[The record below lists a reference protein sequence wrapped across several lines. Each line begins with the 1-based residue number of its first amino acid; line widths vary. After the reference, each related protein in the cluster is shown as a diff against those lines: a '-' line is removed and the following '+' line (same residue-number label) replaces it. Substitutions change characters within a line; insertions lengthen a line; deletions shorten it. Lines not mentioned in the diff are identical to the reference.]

1 MAKPGELIKHARTQS
16 RALKDKLGQAYR
28 ENSSVLGECA
38 RINTQR
44 VLYMA
49 LLAIPVHIVILL
61 LFVMRPHET
70 AVTKAWSRGI
80 IASHAVVIVF
90 LALFLLFALRL
101 RRAAQPNTAMR
112 ILQYAVVAFIMA
124 AGIAIVAIDQ
134 LVTTNITP
142 FILISVICGSVFL
155 IRPLV
160 SAVIF
165 LVSYAAYYVLIG
177 LAITD
182 QNILLSNRV
191 NGIIAV
197 GIGFLLSYILWRY
210 NYKSIVQQRR
220 IESQQKQL
228 EQLAYYDS
236 LTDLPNRRMLE
247 QLIKQ
252 ELAAM
257 ERHGHDTVLVIL
269 DIDDFKKINDTFGH
283 PAGDSL
289 LRQLADLLKDNVRG
303 ADTVARFGGEE
314 FVILMPHTT
323 LEEGYAAADRLR
335 KRIMDESFFV
345 ENATLKITSSFG
357 ISSLREVDSKMLE
370 DSFLRA
376 DKALYLAKQSGK
388 NRVEKA

>member
-1 MAKPGELIKHARTQS
+1 MIDKPESAYFMRDRFIGIGNDDGETRRTYARTQS
-16 RALKDKLGQAYR
+16 RALKDKLVRPTAKTA
-28 ENSSVLGECA
+28 A
-38 RINTQR
+38 RGSAPASIPRGFYT
-44 VLYMA
+44 A
-49 LLAIPVHIVILL
+49 LLAIIHIVILL

-220 IESQQKQL
+220 IESHQKQL

-252 ELAAM
+252 ELAAWS
-257 ERHGHDTVLVIL
+257 GTDT
-269 DIDDFKKINDTFGH
+269 TR
-283 PAGDSL
+283 SL
-289 LRQLADLLKDNVRG
+289 S
-303 ADTVARFGGEE
+303 FW
-314 FVILMPHTT
+314 ISTT
-323 LEEGYAAADRLR
+323 LRKSTIIAIRRGQPAQAARRPAQGQCARGGHR
-335 KRIMDESFFV
+335 G
-345 ENATLKITSSFG
+345 KIRRGG
-357 ISSLREVDSKMLE
+357 ICHPDAAH
-370 DSFLRA
+370 DA
-376 DKALYLAKQSGK
+376 GG
-388 NRVEKA
+388 RVRRGG